1 MHISKSERRECGD
14 VYSPGMGRRLVVV
27 EPFRSPFYAPQFVA
41 LSHGHFRDEGL
52 DVTVHTAPRSAG
64 TVEALLHGEA
74 DICLGGIMRSL
85 ELADRDGGF
94 LPHFIEVN
102 RRNGFFL
109 LARGPQPDFRWNDL
123 VGKTVLSF
131 AEAPTPWQCMLTVLR
146 RAGVDP
152 ASVTI
157 ERERPVAEAVAAFR
171 GGHGDYLEQGQPVVE
186 QLVAEGAAHVVASM
200 GDATGPVPF
209 SSYMTTAEF
218 LRRHTDVA
226 CAFTRAFHRTQRW
239 IVEHDA
245 AAVAAAIAPAF
256 PDIAGDLLVRI
267 VDRYRRQD
275 TWARDPVI
283 RRDGYEY
290 LQQIL
295 LDGGFI
301 KRRHRYEDLVDV
313 TVAQAVTGAAG
324 DR

>member
-1 MHISKSERRECGD
+1 
-14 VYSPGMGRRLVVV
+14 MGRPVVVV

-41 LSHGHFRDEGL
+41 LSQGHFRDEGL
-52 DVTVHTAPRSAG
+52 DVTVRTAPRSAG
-64 TVEALLHGEA
+64 TVEALLRREA

-85 ELADRDGGF
+85 ELADRDGRF
-94 LPHFIEVN
+94 LPHFSEVN
-102 RRNGFFL
+102 SRNGFFL
-109 LARGPQPDFRWNDL
+109 LARRPQPDFRWSDL

-131 AEAPTPWQCMLTVLR
+131 AEAPTPWQCMLTVLC

-171 GGHGDYLEQGQPVVE
+171 AGHGDYLEQGQPVVE
-186 QLVAEGAAHVVASM
+186 QLVAEGAAHVIVSM

-209 SSYMTTAEF
+209 SSYMTTPEF
-218 LRRHTDVA
+218 LRGHAAVVR
-226 CAFTRAFHRTQRW
+226 AFTRAIHRTQRW

-245 AAVAAAIAPAF
+245 AALAAAIVPAF
-256 PDIAGDLLVRI
+256 PDIDEDLLIRV
-267 VDRYRRQD
+267 VDRYRHQH
-275 TWARDPVI
+275 TWARDPII

-313 TVAQAVTGAAG
+313 TIAQNVVG
-324 DR
+324 DAPLTTT

>member
-1 MHISKSERRECGD
+1 
-14 VYSPGMGRRLVVV
+14 MGRPLVVM

-41 LSHGHFRDEGL
+41 LSQGHFSDEGL
-52 DVTVHTAPRSAG
+52 DVTVRTAPRSAG
-64 TVEALLHGEA
+64 TVDALLGGEA
-74 DICLGGIMRSL
+74 EIALGGIMRSL
-85 ELADRDGGF
+85 ELADRVGRF

-102 RRNGFFL
+102 SRNGFFL
-109 LARGPQPDFRWNDL
+109 LARQPQPGFRWSDL
-123 VGKTVLSF
+123 VGKTVISF

-152 ASVTI
+152 DAVRI

-171 GGHGDYLEQGQPVVE
+171 AGHGDYLEQGQPVVE
-186 QLVAEGAAHVVASM
+186 RLVAEGVAHVVVSM

-209 SSYMTTAEF
+209 SSYMTTPDV
-218 LRRHTDVA
+218 LRRDADVVR
-226 CAFTRAFHRTQRW
+226 AFTRAIHRTQRW
-239 IVEHDA
+239 IVDHDSA
-245 AAVAAAIAPAF
+245 AMAAAIGPAF
-256 PDIAGDLLVRI
+256 PDIANDLLLRV
-267 VDRYRRQD
+267 VDRYRRQG
-275 TWARDPVI
+275 TWARDPII

-295 LDGGFI
+295 IDGGFI

-313 TVAQAVTGAAG
+313 TIAAAVVGAAS